1 MLTVVTTM
9 DGIADRLIPVERF
22 KEAVIT
28 LDYSSEIEPEKLA
41 KKLVAMGFV
50 RTGMVEDK
58 GQFAIRGGI
67 IDISHTQ
74 MKHRLELSCGIRKL
88 IL

>member
-50 RTGMVEDK
+50 LEWWRTRDSLQYVVE
-58 GQFAIRGGI
+58 
-67 IDISHTQ
+67 
-74 MKHRLELSCGIRKL
+74 L
-88 IL
+88 